1 MNYRYYRLQD
11 KESFKI
17 MKKIL
22 LHLII
27 LITILTTNVNGLENK
42 ILYKIN
48 NEIITSL
55 DLTKKK
61 NIL

>member
-1 MNYRYYRLQD
+1 MNYRYYHLQD

-48 NEIITSL
+48 NEIITSI
-55 DLTKKK
+55 DLTKEK